1 MPKYL
6 DKTNTYSQEPMRAA
20 TRKLA
25 TNARKRPS
33 DNTLV
38 PPPKAKKL
46 KTTKASKAA
55 PSKKRPGV
63 TSLPLHYI

>member
-6 DKTNTYSQEPMRAA
+6 DKTNTYSQEPMRA
-20 TRKLA
+20 TRTLA

-55 PSKKRPGV
+55 ASKKRPGV